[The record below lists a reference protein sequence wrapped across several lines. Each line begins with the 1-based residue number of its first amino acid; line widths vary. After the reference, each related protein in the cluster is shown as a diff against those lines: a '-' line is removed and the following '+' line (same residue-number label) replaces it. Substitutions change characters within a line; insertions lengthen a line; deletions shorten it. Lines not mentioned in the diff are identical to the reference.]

1 MLQDLF
7 VQVKQVLTFNNDFS
21 NNKINNTKEQLD
33 SLSSI

>member
-21 NNKINNTKEQLD
+21 SNKINNTKEQLD
-33 SLSSI
+33 SLSST